1 MVGATTFFYGQFG
14 ETFAYFP
21 QRSPNSE
28 PQTHAWGVDFRV
40 CDRMLNDEHS
50 SKESKCT
57 YINGFV
63 GNLTELQRVGE
74 LLSIGVPREP
84 EDFVARAVAAG
95 HPRNLFAEDWSARDP
110 FVLEN
115 LSPDV
120 GRLLD
125 KRNAFFKKWIKRAG
139 ELSSQERPS

>member
-1 MVGATTFFYGQFG
+1 MNRKLMHGG
-14 ETFAYFP
+14 
-21 QRSPNSE
+21 
-28 PQTHAWGVDFRV
+28 DFRV

-139 ELSSQERPS
+139 ELSSQEKDLHDSLDPEVAKVLKGKRLWCSRRF